1 MSRFIITK
9 DFWKSFPHAQIGVI
23 LAHDI
28 DNTKESNLQFEEE
41 IKVGLK
47 KAEQGAIGYL
57 TEDVFS
63 ENSIIQIWRQAFR
76 KFKKKKSA
84 KSSIEALMRR
94 VYKKESIPS
103 INPLVDLYNT
113 VSLTYGLPCGGQDMD
128 FFEGNLKL
136 TLAKGGEPFLPI
148 GDQNQDDALP
158 GEMIYK
164 DDAGAVC
171 RCLNWRDG
179 QRTMLRESTTNAF
192 LVMES
197 LQVERIGDLKGALE
211 MLAELIQHYLGGKCE
226 IYLLNCEQPEVK
238 L

>member
-1 MSRFIITK
+1 
-9 DFWKSFPHAQIGVI
+9 
-23 LAHDI
+23 
-28 DNTKESNLQFEEE
+28 
-41 IKVGLK
+41 
-47 KAEQGAIGYL
+47 
-57 TEDVFS
+57 
-63 ENSIIQIWRQAFR
+63 
-76 KFKKKKSA
+76 
-84 KSSIEALMRR
+84 MRW
-94 VYKKESIPS
+94 PG
-103 INPLVDLYNT
+103 
-113 VSLTYGLPCGGQDMD
+113 YGL
-128 FFEGNLKL
+128 FEGNLKL

-197 LQVERIGDLKGALE
+197 MQVERIGDLKGALE

>member
-9 DFWKSFPHAQIGVI
+9 EFWNKFPHAQIGVI

-28 DNTKESNLQFEEE
+28 DNTKEGSLQYEDE
-41 IKVGLK
+41 IKAGLK
-47 KAEQGAIGYL
+47 QAERRATGYL
-57 TEDVFS
+57 PEDVFS
-63 ENSIIQIWRQAFR
+63 ENSIIQIWRQAFQ
-76 KFKKKKSA
+76 KFNANKSA
-84 KSSIEALMRR
+84 KSSMEVLMQK
-94 VYKKESIPS
+94 VYQEDSILS

-128 FFEGNLKL
+128 FFKGDLKL

-148 GDQNQDDALP
+148 GSQKRDDALP
-158 GEMIYK
+158 GEIIYK

-171 RCLNWRDG
+171 RCLNWRNG
-179 QRTMLRESTTNAF
+179 QRTMLRETTTNAF

-197 LQVERIGDLKGALE
+197 LQVERIGELKGALE

>member
-1 MSRFIITK
+1 M
-9 DFWKSFPHAQIGVI
+9 
-23 LAHDI
+23 
-28 DNTKESNLQFEEE
+28 
-41 IKVGLK
+41 
-47 KAEQGAIGYL
+47 
-57 TEDVFS
+57 FS

-197 LQVERIGDLKGALE
+197 MQVERIGDLKGALE